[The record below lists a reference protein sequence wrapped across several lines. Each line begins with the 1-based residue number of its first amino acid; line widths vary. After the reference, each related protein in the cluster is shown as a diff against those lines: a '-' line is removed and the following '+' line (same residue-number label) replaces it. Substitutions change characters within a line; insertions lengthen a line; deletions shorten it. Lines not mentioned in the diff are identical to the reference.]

1 MPDFLKYIFL
11 GFLQGATE
19 FLPVSSSGHLT
30 IFSRFLNVPLNEE
43 SKAAFFTVL
52 HLATFFAVLVFTYRD
67 IWLILS
73 KLADRK
79 DRKNSLR
86 YILLLLVATI
96 PAVVF
101 GFFFEEKIEVL
112 FSDAWLASVM
122 LFVTALVLLISD
134 SFKGKRRVLQISI
147 AGALSIGLF
156 QAIAIVP
163 GISRSGMTIFG
174 ALLIGLTRSEAVR
187 FSFLLSLPVTLG
199 AGILKLSNVD
209 LPLTTLLP
217 AATIAFVTGLFG
229 LWLGKLLVLKG
240 RLRFFGIYCIIIGTV
255 GLIILGVI

>member
-101 GFFFEEKIEVL
+101 GFLFEEKIEAL
-112 FSDAWLASVM
+112 FSDAWLASAM
-122 LFVTALVLLISD
+122 LFVTAFVLLISD
-134 SFKGKRRVLQISI
+134 MFKGKRRVLQLSI

-174 ALLIGLTRSEAVR
+174 ALLVGLARSESVR

-199 AGILKLSNVD
+199 AGILKLSSVD
-209 LPLTTLLP
+209 LPLTTVLP
-217 AATIAFVTGLFG
+217 AAIVAFVTGLFG
-229 LWLGKLLVLKG
+229 LWLVKLLVLKG
-240 RLRFFGIYCIIIGTV
+240 RLRFFGIYCIIVGTV
-255 GLIILGVI
+255 GLIILGVM